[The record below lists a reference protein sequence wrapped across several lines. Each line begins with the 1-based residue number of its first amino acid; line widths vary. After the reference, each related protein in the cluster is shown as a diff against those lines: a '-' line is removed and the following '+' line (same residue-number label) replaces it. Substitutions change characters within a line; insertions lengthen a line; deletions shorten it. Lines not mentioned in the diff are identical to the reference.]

1 MPVYEHSNIDFGKT
15 QTHFSAI
22 QAILRSK
29 IIRISKIGAPAFF
42 LPDKYGKMR
51 FTTRRERRS
60 MEENSRMKRKAAVML
75 LLMTL
80 GAASVSGCGKTIQQ
94 AVVPYQAQ
102 AAQALPQHPMRRAQ
116 AAHRPTA
123 QLLRNTLPR
132 VM

>member
-22 QAILRSK
+22 QAILRLK

-75 LLMTL
+75 LLMDT
-80 GAASVSGCGKTIQQ
+80 GSSQCERMWKKQYNKQQ
-94 AVVPYQAQ
+94 FRIKRK
-102 AAQALPQHPMRRAQ
+102 QHKRFLSIRCVERRQ
-116 AAHRPTA
+116 HIVR
-123 QLLRNTLPR
+123 QHSF
-132 VM
+132 